1 MKNKHPYTATIETR
15 TQLTFV
21 RNLMRLDRLTS
32 KESSKFYYGSRADT
46 FKLNCDVVVVPL
58 KKVQQGYIIY
68 LASYVYGVGHF
79 IYVTTKEFN
88 KLNEFKFKH
97 VKDVNIYQWR
107 YLYYFEGIL
116 NEFEHPLNKLE
127 GQKLQLERE
136 ISSNQY
142 ILENN
147 KKKSEQLLARF

>member
-1 MKNKHPYTATIETR
+1 MKTKQPYTAKIETR
-15 TQLTFV
+15 SQLTFV
-21 RNLMRLDRLTS
+21 RNLMKLDRLTS

-46 FKLNCDVVVVPL
+46 FKLNCDLVVVPL
-58 KKVQQGYIIY
+58 KKVQKGYIIY
-68 LASYVYGVGHF
+68 FASYVYGVGHF
-79 IYVTTKEFN
+79 IYVTTKEYD
-88 KLNEFKFKH
+88 KLNEFKFNH

-107 YLYYFEGIL
+107 HLYYYEGIL

-136 ISSNQY
+136 ISSSKY

-147 KKKSEQLLARF
+147 LIKTKKLLARY